1 MRKLIV
7 VTQQVDPASAVLGAT
22 VPKLRALAERV
33 EELVVLTD
41 SAAEGALP
49 DNVTIRTFNA
59 SRRAGRGMRFESAL
73 ARELSRRP
81 RPSAVLAHMCP
92 IYAVLAAPLARPTG
106 VKVLLW
112 FTHWRRSALLSTAT
126 RASSKVLSVDKR
138 TFPIKTRKL
147 VAIGHGIDVSDL
159 PCVKRPEDREP
170 FTLLALGRTS
180 PAKGLVTILR
190 AVEQVPEVRLRIVGP
205 SLTEE
210 ERMHRIALDRLVIEL
225 GLLDRVDISG
235 PVPRQAI
242 PSLYADA
249 RQRHAGGRR
258 GQGRLR
264 GGRDVPAGDRLE
276 PRLRHAPSRAA
287 AVRAREPGEP
297 RGRDPLRARGRPAGA
312 RADTARH
319 RDAGALGRRLG
330 RPRRRARWVSLR
342 ILHVAKVAGISGS
355 ENHLLLLLPA
365 LRARGHDVRLVMLHE
380 DEPGAAELA
389 DRLEH
394 DGVPVDRMRMRASVD
409 PLVFGRLARSIRRAR
424 PDVVHTHLVHA
435 DFHGLTAA
443 RLARVPLLVS
453 TKHGFNPF
461 RSRRAF
467 AAADRTVARLADVH
481 VAISAGLAR
490 YLAENEGFDASAFEV
505 VHYGIEP
512 GPEPPSPPGEPRLA
526 IVGRLIPIKGH
537 EVLLEALRL
546 ARDDVPEL
554 TL

>member
-49 DNVTIRTFNA
+49 DNVTIRTFSA
-59 SRRAGRGMRFESAL
+59 SRRARRGLRFESAL

-126 RASSKVLSVDKR
+126 RASSKVLSVDTR

-159 PCVKRPEDREP
+159 PCVKRPEDRDP
-170 FTLLALGRTS
+170 VTLLALGRTS

-242 PSLYADA
+242 PSLYADVDSLVNDMREGA
-249 RQRHAGGRR
+249 ADKVVYEAAATCLPVIASNHAFDTLLPE
-258 GQGRLR
+258 RLR
-264 GGRDVPAGDRLE
+264 FEHGNPESLADAIRFVLEADRQ
-276 PRLRHAPSRAA
+276 
-287 AVRAREPGEP
+287 
-297 RGRDPLRARGRPAGA
+297 
-312 RADTARH
+312 
-319 RDAGALGRRLG
+319 ALGRT
-330 RPRRRARWVSLR
+330 
-342 ILHVAKVAGISGS
+342 LHGTVTREHSV
-355 ENHLLLLLPA
+355 
-365 LRARGHDVRLVMLHE
+365 DVWADRVV
-380 DEPGAAELA
+380 ELA
-389 DRLEH
+389 
-394 DGVPVDRMRMRASVD
+394 G
-409 PLVFGRLARSIRRAR
+409 
-424 PDVVHTHLVHA
+424 
-435 DFHGLTAA
+435 
-443 RLARVPLLVS
+443 
-453 TKHGFNPF
+453 
-461 RSRRAF
+461 
-467 AAADRTVARLADVH
+467 
-481 VAISAGLAR
+481 
-490 YLAENEGFDASAFEV
+490 
-505 VHYGIEP
+505 
-512 GPEPPSPPGEPRLA
+512 
-526 IVGRLIPIKGH
+526 
-537 EVLLEALRL
+537 
-546 ARDDVPEL
+546 
-554 TL
+554 